1 MVEPSVVR
9 GLPLAELDGRKRPE
23 LSFQNSA
30 SWLGKPG
37 TYSNATIVELSR
49 TGGAKSYTVFHRS
62 ASKNEAY
69 IEDEDFSEQNSTG
82 RLRGFRGAA
91 MVELHLWRLS
101 NKSSAALRV
110 RASNRKTDLRL
121 VRFLDCFSKL
131 GICSDDSNPIL
142 AGGDAPD
149 KAAHGSEPD
158 DSVLRD
164 GGCSNDMYL
173 EM

>member
-69 IEDEDFSEQNSTG
+69 IEDEDFSEQNSIG

-91 MVELHLWRLS
+91 MVECICGAFQTKAPRHIESELPTAR
-101 NKSSAALRV
+101 RIF
-110 RASNRKTDLRL
+110 DLYG
-121 VRFLDCFSKL
+121 F
-131 GICSDDSNPIL
+131 
-142 AGGDAPD
+142 
-149 KAAHGSEPD
+149 
-158 DSVLRD
+158 
-164 GGCSNDMYL
+164 
-173 EM
+173 